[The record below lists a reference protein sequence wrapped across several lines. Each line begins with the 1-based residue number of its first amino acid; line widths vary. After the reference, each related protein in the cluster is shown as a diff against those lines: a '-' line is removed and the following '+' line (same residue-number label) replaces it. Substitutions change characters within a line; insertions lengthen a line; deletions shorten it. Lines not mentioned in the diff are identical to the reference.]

1 MELLV
6 TLPLGRRRRVDC
18 VVLEGAVERGARDAK
33 GRADR
38 GDIRLAAYI
47 ERPGEFQLLGIPPH
61 LRPATEAPASTRCRQ
76 ASVRALPNQIALE
89 LRQRPKHMEDQLP
102 ICDAKKRSCCSVCAD
117 SSASHAPVSR
127 RRAPRPTR
135 LDTALVRGRV
145 REDCSVHTIEPMSR
159 SIWDRPSN
167 RSPE

>member
-38 GDIRLAAYI
+38 GDIRLAACI
-47 ERPGEFQLLGIPPH
+47 ERPGEFQLLGIPQL

-76 ASVRALPNQIALE
+76 ASVRALPNQNALE
-89 LRQRPKHMEDQLP
+89 LRQRPKHLEDQLP
-102 ICDAKKRSCCSVCAD
+102 ICDAKKRCCCAVL
-117 SSASHAPVSR
+117 SAVSASPMPVSR
-127 RRAPRPTR
+127 RRAPRPKR
-135 LDTALVRGRV
+135 LDIAPVRGRV
-145 REDCSVHTIEPMSR
+145 REEYPVHTTEPMSR
-159 SIWDRPSN
+159 SMWDRPSN